1 MAKSDDKAEAAD
13 DTTPQGSGPGGKI
26 TRDDIRDKLGDLQGG
41 VNEGISGAKPVA
53 TYAAVGAGVLVILLV
68 FMLGRSRG
76 KKKTPVVEIR
86 RK

>member
-1 MAKSDDKAEAAD
+1 MAKKDKKSEAVESA
-13 DTTPQGSGPGGKI
+13 PPEGSGPGGKI
-26 TRDDIRDKLGDLQGG
+26 TRDDIRNKLGDLQGG

-53 TYAAVGAGVLVILLV
+53 TYAAVGAGVLIVLIV

-76 KKKTPVVEIR
+76 KKQTPVVEIR